1 MTGDKPRIS
10 PAPPKAPAPRIA
22 PAPPVRRPADGDAP
36 LAILVDYDG
45 TIAITDVGDTVMADH
60 VTAEWEPIVAAY
72 DAGLVGSR
80 RTMLAEVALLRATE
94 AELLATAA
102 AQPHDR
108 GFAPF
113 VGLARSAG
121 IPVEIVSDGF
131 GFFIPAATE
140 RLGLADLPIV
150 TATTTFD
157 GDRASMEF
165 PNGHP
170 SCFVCGTC
178 KRQRVLAHQAA
189 GRAVVFIG
197 DGESDRYAAGYADV
211 VFAKSSLVRLC
222 LEYGW
227 PFHRWTEFAEIER
240 WLADVLT
247 EWLRDPTSLVGP
259 VVRPFFCGPEAW
271 GDGREDPPPQSMS
284 TADTPNPA
292 RRRQNIVRRSAGGR

>member
-1 MTGDKPRIS
+1 MTDRAQ
-10 PAPPKAPAPRIA
+10 PAAPAPSI
-22 PAPPVRRPADGDAP
+22 RPLAAGEVP

-60 VTAEWEPIVAAY
+60 VTADWGPIVAAY
-72 DAGLVGSR
+72 DAGRVGSR
-80 RTMLAEVALLRATE
+80 KAMLAEIALLRATE
-94 AELLATAA
+94 AELMATAA
-102 AQPHDR
+102 AQPHDA
-108 GFAPF
+108 GFASF
-113 VGLARSAG
+113 VALARSVG

-131 GFFIPAATE
+131 GFFIPAAME

-150 TATTTFD
+150 TATTSFD
-157 GDRASMEF
+157 GDRARMDF

-178 KRQRVLAHQAA
+178 KRRRVLAHQAA

-227 PFHRWTEFAEIER
+227 PFQRWTEFVEIER
-240 WLADVLT
+240 WLASTIDA
-247 EWLRDPTSLVGP
+247 WRRDPASLAGP
-259 VVRPFFCGPEAW
+259 IARPFFCGPEVW
-271 GDGREDPPPQSMS
+271 GEGREDPPP
-284 TADTPNPA
+284 A
-292 RRRQNIVRRSAGGR
+292 